1 MKYNHLQI
9 AKVTIALIIL
19 ATIVSSFSIMME
31 DFSVY
36 APEWMDASNW
46 NLWGVGVVILVYL
59 IVINMSLLRI
69 QIDKE
74 QLHWHFGIGFPKK
87 SIALKDII
95 SVEQKRNKWWYGWG
109 IRKLLS
115 GGWLYNVYGLDA
127 VEVKT
132 HQGKIVRLG
141 TDEPKQLK
149 KAIQAAMEKLQDNT
163 HG

>member
-19 ATIVSSFSIMME
+19 ATVITVLSIIGT
-31 DFSVY
+31 DYSNY
-36 APEWMDASNW
+36 SPEWMDSSDW
-46 NLWGVGVVILVYL
+46 DLWGIGIVILVYL
-59 IVINMSLLRI
+59 VVINFTFLRI
-69 QIDKE
+69 QIDK
-74 QLHWHFGIGFPKK
+74 QYLSWHFGIGIPRKTILL
-87 SIALKDII
+87 SDIE
-95 SVEQKRNKWWYGWG
+95 SVKQVRNRWWYGWG

-127 VEVKT
+127 VEVIT
-132 HQGKIVRLG
+132 RQGKIVRLG

-149 KAIQAAMEKLQDNT
+149 KALVAVTQVEN